1 VRTPA
6 DIEREANSSNRRGT
20 PLPLLI
26 RLLGWSARH
35 GTALLAASILAGIA
49 CAPLAAALRP
59 AVAPAVALLMTLVL
73 LRIDPAQVIAWLRR
87 PLLVLGLSAWVLV
100 ACPLVAFV
108 ATRAMGLNG
117 PLGGGLVLGA
127 AACAAVSA
135 PAFAR
140 LVGLDAEI
148 SLVVSVVTTA
158 LLPFTAPPL
167 ALGLLG
173 LDLAITI
180 PGLMLRLLLIVGI
193 PALLAWGLRAVLGP
207 ARLARA
213 AAGLDGG
220 VVLILV
226 VFAFGVMDGVQAR
239 LLADPLWVLGG
250 VALAMAGNLGL
261 NALTAAVI
269 WPLGRTL
276 ALSAGMLAGNRNQAL
291 FLAVLPAAADPGV
304 LLFFALGQVP
314 MFLSPFLLRPIYARL
329 RQS

>member
-1 VRTPA
+1 VRTVV
-6 DIEREANSSNRRGT
+6 DIEREANSSNRHGT
-20 PLPLLI
+20 PLRFLLQ
-26 RLLGWSARH
+26 LLGWSARH
-35 GTALLAASILAGIA
+35 GTALLAASIFAGIL
-49 CAPLAAALRP
+49 CAPVAAALRP
-59 AVAPAVALLMTLVL
+59 LVAPAVALLMTLVL
-73 LRIDPAQVIAWLRR
+73 LRIDPAQVVAWLRR
-87 PLLVLGLSAWVLV
+87 PLLVFGLSAWVLV
-100 ACPLVAFV
+100 ACPLIAFGV
-108 ATRAMGLNG
+108 TRAAGLDG
-117 PLGGGLVLGA
+117 PLGAGLVLGA

-148 SLVVSVVTTA
+148 SLVVSVLTTL

-180 PGLMLRLLLIVGI
+180 PGLMLRLLFIVGL
-193 PALLAWGLRAVLGP
+193 PALLAWGLRAALGP
-207 ARLARA
+207 VRLAW
-213 AAGLDGG
+213 AGPALDGS

-250 VALAMAGNLGL
+250 VALAIAGNLGL
-261 NALTAAVI
+261 NALTAALL
-269 WPLGRTL
+269 WPLGRRL

-304 LLFFALGQVP
+304 LLFFALGQIP
-314 MFLSPFLLRPIYARL
+314 MFLSPFLLRPVYARL
-329 RQS
+329 RHT

>member
-1 VRTPA
+1 M
-6 DIEREANSSNRRGT
+6 
-20 PLPLLI
+20 LL
-26 RLLGWSARH
+26 RLIGWPARH
-35 GTALLAASILAGIA
+35 GTALLAASIFLGVAS
-49 CAPLAAALRP
+49 APLAAALRP
-59 AVAPAVALLMTLVL
+59 LVTPAVALLMTLVL
-73 LRIDPAQVIAWLRR
+73 LRIDPAQVVAWLRR

-100 ACPLVAFV
+100 ACPLVAFA
-108 ATRAMGLNG
+108 ATRAAGLDG
-117 PLGGGLVLGA
+117 PLGTGLVLGA

-148 SLVVSVVTTA
+148 SLVVSVLTTL

-173 LDLAITI
+173 LDLAITV
-180 PGLMLRLLLIVGI
+180 PGLMLRLLLIVGL
-193 PALLAWGLRAVLGP
+193 PALLAWGLRAALGP

-213 AAGLDGG
+213 GTALDGS

-226 VFAFGVMDGVQAR
+226 VFAFGVMHGVQAR

-261 NALTAAVI
+261 NALTAAVL
-269 WPLGRTL
+269 WPLGRNL
-276 ALSAGMLAGNRNQAL
+276 ALSSGMLAGNRNQAL

-314 MFLSPFLLRPIYARL
+314 MFLSPFLLRPVYARV
-329 RQS
+329 RDGQGGGG

>member
-1 VRTPA
+1 
-6 DIEREANSSNRRGT
+6 
-20 PLPLLI
+20 LLL
-26 RLLGWSARH
+26 RLIGWSARH
-35 GTALLAASILAGIA
+35 GTALLAASIFAGVT
-49 CAPLAAALRP
+49 CAPLAAVLRP
-59 AVAPAVALLMTLVL
+59 LVTPAVALLMTLVL
-73 LRIDPAQVIAWLRR
+73 LRIDPTQVIAWLRR
-87 PLLVLGLSAWVLV
+87 PLLVFGLSAWVLV
-100 ACPLVAFV
+100 ACPLVAFAV
-108 ATRAMGLNG
+108 SRAVGLDG
-117 PLGGGLVLGA
+117 PLGAGLVLAA

-140 LVGLDAEI
+140 LVGLDAEV
-148 SLVVSVVTTA
+148 SLVVSVLTTL

-173 LDLAITI
+173 LDLAITM
-180 PGLMLRLLLIVGI
+180 PGLMLRLLVIVGI
-193 PALLAWGLRAVLGP
+193 PALLAWGLRAALGP
-207 ARLARA
+207 VRLARA
-213 AAGLDGG
+213 GPALDGS

-261 NALTAAVI
+261 NALTAAVL
-269 WPLGRTL
+269 WPLGRNL

-314 MFLSPFLLRPIYARL
+314 MFLSPFLLRPVYARL
-329 RQS
+329 RDGQGGGT

>member
-1 VRTPA
+1 
-6 DIEREANSSNRRGT
+6 
-20 PLPLLI
+20 LLL

-35 GTALLAASILAGIA
+35 GTALLAASIFAGVV

-59 AVAPAVALLMTLVL
+59 LVTPAVALLMTLVL
-73 LRIDPAQVIAWLRR
+73 LRIDPAQVVAWLRR
-87 PLLVLGLSAWVLV
+87 PLLVFGLSAWVLV
-100 ACPLVAFV
+100 ACPLLVFGVTKA
-108 ATRAMGLNG
+108 AGLNG
-117 PLGGGLVLGA
+117 PLGAGLVLGA

-148 SLVVSVVTTA
+148 SLVISVLTTL

-180 PGLMLRLLLIVGI
+180 PGLMLRLLLIVGL
-193 PALLAWGLRAVLGP
+193 PALLAWGLRAALGP
-207 ARLARA
+207 RRLTRA
-213 AAGLDGG
+213 GPALDGS

-239 LLADPLWVLGG
+239 ILADPLWVLAG

-269 WPLGRTL
+269 WPLGRDL

-291 FLAVLPAAADPGV
+291 FLAVLPAATDPDV
-304 LLFFALGQVP
+304 LLFSALGQVP
-314 MFLSPFLLRPIYARL
+314 MFLSPSLLRPVYARL
-329 RQS
+329 QDRRGGT